1 MIRWDGLASET
12 RRRGGRECTYLAA
25 VGHTQVELAQ
35 RGLHAASPLSL
46 HHSAPTGRGE
56 SE

>member
-46 HHSAPTGRGE
+46 HHSAPAGRGE

>member
-1 MIRWDGLASET
+1 M
-12 RRRGGRECTYLAA
+12 GGRECTYLAA

-46 HHSAPTGRGE
+46 HHSAPAGRGE
-56 SE
+56 GE